1 MQHHARCRQYI
12 AMHFDEEF
20 GEKAEL
26 PPSNLVDEK
35 QFELR
40 TPSVVIKVDPEH
52 SDLVETRIINGCR
65 YILID
70 ASEGVEVN
78 GVNIQIEESFRHFRF
93 IPLPCRPLE
102 WCGAPLPCCGPLLH
116 ILAAGAHIFFTK
128 KEGFCH
134 AVCFFARRPWACAVF
149 GAAPFP
155 QPLSAAP
162 FSPAGGCRLCRHGAR
177 RCRRA

>member
-1 MQHHARCRQYI
+1 MRGAAMKTKDTPKQYVIYSRKSKFTGKGESIENQIELCRQYI
-12 AMHFDEEF
+12 AMRFDEEF

-78 GVNIQIEESFRHFRF
+78 GVNIQIEE
-93 IPLPCRPLE
+93 
-102 WCGAPLPCCGPLLH
+102 
-116 ILAAGAHIFFTK
+116 
-128 KEGFCH
+128 
-134 AVCFFARRPWACAVF
+134 
-149 GAAPFP
+149 
-155 QPLSAAP
+155 
-162 FSPAGGCRLCRHGAR
+162 
-177 RCRRA
+177 

>member
-1 MQHHARCRQYI
+1 MPPVHRHALWRGC
-12 AMHFDEEF
+12 

-78 GVNIQIEESFRHFRF
+78 GVNIQIEE
-93 IPLPCRPLE
+93 
-102 WCGAPLPCCGPLLH
+102 
-116 ILAAGAHIFFTK
+116 
-128 KEGFCH
+128 
-134 AVCFFARRPWACAVF
+134 
-149 GAAPFP
+149 
-155 QPLSAAP
+155 
-162 FSPAGGCRLCRHGAR
+162 
-177 RCRRA
+177 